1 MDRLFKSAISVR
13 ELKPHTDDDYADRLS
28 RLYTVTVL
36 VCFAFLVTT
45 KQFVGSPIHCWCPA
59 QFTDSQRDYADA
71 VCWVS
76 NTYYLPID
84 QTIPGDRLDTAA
96 AKIGYYQWVPLLLAG
111 QAVLAFLPC
120 QLWRFLCQRSGI
132 NLAAMM
138 DAAHVSSDAGYLEVR
153 AIEQLYS
160 PREVAYNNIEQ
171 YKQKQDRTDRTEKK
185 KPSNVH
191 IATLHLSHFCFPCR
205 W

>member
-13 ELKPHTDDDYADRLS
+13 ELKAHTDDDYADRLS
-28 RLYTVTVL
+28 RLYTVTIL

-45 KQFVGSPIHCWCPA
+45 KQFVGAPIHCWCPA
-59 QFTDSQRDYADA
+59 QFTDSHRDYTDA

-76 NTYYLPID
+76 NTYYLPIER
-84 QTIPGDRLDTAA
+84 TIPGGRLDDAA

-120 QLWRFLCQRSGI
+120 HLWRFLCQRSGV

-138 DAAHVSSDAGYLEVR
+138 DAAHVSSDAAYLEVCCCDIFKLVNSFR
-153 AIEQLYS
+153 Q
-160 PREVAYNNIEQ
+160 
-171 YKQKQDRTDRTEKK
+171 
-185 KPSNVH
+185 NVYM
-191 IATLHLSHFCFPCR
+191 
-205 W
+205 